1 MAKQL
6 TPKTA
11 LNRAQWLCSQ
21 REKCVSEITLK
32 LTQWGII
39 EDDSITIIKSLQ
51 KDDFI
56 NERRYALTFACDKA
70 RFNKWGPRKIEMSL
84 RAKRINDDD
93 IQNALSEVEQF
104 TSTENL
110 TDLLA
115 KKAKSIKYK
124 DLYDLKSKLLRF
136 AISRG
141 FDYGKV
147 LGVIDEVIAEYKT
160 Q

>member
-1 MAKQL
+1 MPKQL
-6 TPKTA
+6 SPKTA

-32 LTQWGII
+32 LTQWGIS
-39 EDDSITIIKSLQ
+39 EDDSSTIIKSLQ

-56 NERRYALTFACDKA
+56 NERRYALTFARDKA

-124 DLYDLKSKLLRF
+124 DLYELKNKLLRF

-141 FDYGKV
+141 FNYGKV

>member
-21 REKCVSEITLK
+21 REKCVSEIKLK
-32 LTQWGII
+32 LTQWGIS
-39 EDDSITIIKSLQ
+39 EDDSSAIIKSLQ

-56 NERRYALTFACDKA
+56 NESRYALTFARDKA

-93 IQNALSEVEQF
+93 IQNALIEVEQF
-104 TSTENL
+104 TSTQNL

-124 DLYDLKSKLLRF
+124 DLYDLKNKLLRF

-147 LGVIDEVIAEYKT
+147 LEVIDEVITEYKA

>member
-6 TPKTA
+6 NPKTA

-21 REKCVSEITLK
+21 REKCVSEIKLK
-32 LTQWGII
+32 LTQWGIS
-39 EDDSITIIKSLQ
+39 EDDSSTIIKSLQ

-56 NERRYALTFACDKA
+56 NESRYALTFAHDKA

-84 RAKRINDDD
+84 RAKRIGDDK
-93 IQNALSEVEQF
+93 IQDALSEVEQF
-104 TSTENL
+104 TNSETLNDML
-110 TDLLA
+110 N
-115 KKAKSIKYK
+115 KKAKTLKYK
-124 DLYDLKSKLLRF
+124 DLYDLKNKLIRF

-147 LGVIDEVIAEYKT
+147 LEVIDEVIAEYKT